1 MKNIMIVALLFSVV
15 VTSSLFAGEA
25 SHKRA
30 ALELLEVANTQEMLD
45 QMMSSISDMMEQQF
59 KALKLPPGGE
69 EAAAAFQR
77 EIIDWFSE
85 FFVWEQMRDLYVDI
99 YVDVF
104 TEDELKELIR
114 FYQSPLGQ
122 KVLKKMPEL
131 MQKSIEKTQALLQSK
146 MPEFQKRLQKTI
158 SELKEKYKKDESS
171 DMKDTSDAK

>member
-1 MKNIMIVALLFSVV
+1 MKKVLIVGLLLSVI
-15 VTSSLFAGEA
+15 VTSSSFADED

-30 ALELLEVANTQEMLD
+30 ALELLEVANTKEMLD

-59 KALKLPPGGE
+59 KSLKLPPEGE

-131 MQKSIEKTQALLQSK
+131 MQKSIEKTQAILQDK

-158 SELKEKYKKDESS
+158 TELEEKYKED
-171 DMKDTSDAK
+171 

>member
-1 MKNIMIVALLFSVV
+1 MKKVLIVALLFSVA
-15 VTSSLFAGEA
+15 VTSSSIADEA

-30 ALELLEVANTQEMLD
+30 ALELLEVANTQKMLD
-45 QMMSSISDMMEQQF
+45 QMMTSITSMMEEQC
-59 KALKLPPGGE
+59 KTMKLPPDGK

-77 EIIDWFSE
+77 EIMVWFSD

-131 MQKSIEKTQALLQSK
+131 MQKSIEKTQTLLQNK
-146 MPEFQKRLQKTI
+146 MPEF
-158 SELKEKYKKDESS
+158 
-171 DMKDTSDAK
+171 